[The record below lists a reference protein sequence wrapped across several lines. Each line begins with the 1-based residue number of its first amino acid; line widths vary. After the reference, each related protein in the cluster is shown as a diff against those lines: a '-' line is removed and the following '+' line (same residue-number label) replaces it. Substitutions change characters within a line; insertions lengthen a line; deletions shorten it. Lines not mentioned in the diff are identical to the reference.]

1 MTHEAIRALE
11 ILKLGEK
18 YKEDMRK
25 IKKEYPLIDPD
36 NPKDPINNSTYALWE
51 PYIQKYTNQ
60 GMVLFN
66 YCKDH
71 PSIKTEFEEERKKIE
86 AKIKAEK
93 DKYFKDNKAKFDSMK
108 SRIDSAKECEE
119 KRKKVESIVNIAMSA
134 LIGLWIV
141 AYIVLLIV
149 LPVQSILHRL
159 MIEGILLFG
168 IAPVIGLIFLRI
180 FVNTQVECWAASA
193 THARAAAEKEYTQA
207 EEKADDKVAHLM
219 PQLSQCKLIIGII
232 NDTRMPII

>member
-36 NPKDPINNSTYALWE
+36 DPKSPVNDSTYALWE
-51 PYIQKYTNQ
+51 PYVQKCTNQ
-60 GMVLFN
+60 GMVLFD
-66 YCKDH
+66 YCRDH

-119 KRKKVESIVNIAMSA
+119 KRKKVESMVNIAMSD

-159 MIEGILLFG
+159 MVEGILLFG

-180 FVNTQVECWAASA
+180 FVNTQVEHWAISA
-193 THARAAAEKEYTQA
+193 THARETAEKEYAQA
-207 EEKADDKVAHLM
+207 EQKANDKVAHLM
-219 PQLSQCKLIIGII
+219 EELGRCKFIIGII
-232 NDTRMPII
+232 TDTRLPII